1 MTRFR
6 VTGRTPHLLA
16 RFGGLLAALA
26 ALALPAQAQPVVK
39 VDTIRSPSY
48 EILLKRMATAVPGV
62 KGTPTMLTVDKLIE
76 LYTIRLS
83 ARSDSLDLMYV
94 NDGILRQYA
103 KNGWLRYKIPGVA
116 DSGKQYTPNT
126 ASKTSTTI
134 KSKSYR
140 FWDSWDWSVPSTQF
154 SCGYNWW

>member
-1 MTRFR
+1 MTGFSMTLKRR
-6 VTGRTPHLLA
+6 AGAAVLA
-16 RFGGLLAALA
+16 VALA
-26 ALALPAQAQPVVK
+26 TGVGVAATQSAEAAGPNYCTSSEHFQLYYDGYVQVK
-39 VDTIRSPSY
+39 ASY
-48 EILLKRMATAVPGV
+48 
-62 KGTPTMLTVDKLIE
+62 
-76 LYTIRLS
+76 
-83 ARSDSLDLMYV
+83 SDS
-94 NDGILRQYA
+94 GRHA